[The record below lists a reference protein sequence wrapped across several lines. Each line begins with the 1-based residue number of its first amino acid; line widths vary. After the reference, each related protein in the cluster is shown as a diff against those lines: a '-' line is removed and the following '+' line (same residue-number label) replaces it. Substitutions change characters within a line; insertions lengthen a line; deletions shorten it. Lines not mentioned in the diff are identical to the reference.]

1 MKILDKYVAKNFLIG
16 YLIAFAVLIGLRM
29 MIDMFVNLDEF
40 TEQAQLG
47 FWGVLRNIL
56 SYYSIQ
62 STIYFRDFA
71 GMLTVVAAS
80 FSLGKMTRNNEL
92 VAVMTSG
99 VSLKRLIAPIVFL
112 ALLLTSILVIDQEIF
127 IPQLADRIVRSK
139 DEVATEVTY
148 DMWFISDD
156 NGSLFC
162 SPQFRVKQET
172 MEKPVIITRIRKP
185 GSMNWKITGI
195 IQADS
200 ARYNADKQ
208 QWDLVNGS
216 FQSVLQTSDNRTSR
230 PRPVA
235 SYRSSLRPKDIPV
248 RRKSANMDLLSSYD
262 LVRLARQSPKD
273 LPRLYA
279 QKNFR
284 ITDPII
290 NLIML
295 MVCLPILVCRDPQA
309 MKSAIMISFAI
320 TALCYVTAFV
330 CKMMAPEVFF
340 GRIVPQLWA
349 WIPIF
354 IFLPIAFIELDSM
367 KT

>member
-16 YLIAFAVLIGLRM
+16 YSIAFAVLIGLRM

-47 FWGVLRNIL
+47 FWGVTRNIL
-56 SYYSIQ
+56 SYYAIQ

-71 GMLTVVAAS
+71 GMITVVAAS

-99 VSLKRLIAPIVFL
+99 VSLKRVIAPIVFL
-112 ALLLTSILVIDQEIF
+112 ALLLTSILVIDQEF
-127 IPQLADRIVRSK
+127 LIPPLADRIVCSR
-139 DEVATEVTY
+139 DEVAEEVTY

-156 NGSLFC
+156 KGSLFC
-162 SPQFRVKQET
+162 SPKFQVKQEI
-172 MEKPVIITRIRKP
+172 MNKPVIIKRTLKP
-185 GSMNWKITGI
+185 DSVNWDITGI

-200 ARYNADKQ
+200 AKYNADNE

-216 FQSVLQTSDNRTSR
+216 FQSVLRASGSR
-230 PRPVA
+230 SGQPAQVL
-235 SYRSSLRPKDIPV
+235 SYPSSLKPKDIPV

-262 LVRLARQSPKD
+262 LMRLARQNPKD

-295 MVCLPILVCRDPQA
+295 MICLPILVCRDPKA
-309 MKSAIMISFAI
+309 MKSAIMISFAT
-320 TALCYVTAFV
+320 TALCYITAFV
-330 CKMMAPEVFF
+330 CKMMASEEFF

>member
-1 MKILDKYVAKNFLIG
+1 MKILDKYVAKNFMIG

-40 TEQAQLG
+40 TEQSQLG
-47 FWGVLRNIL
+47 FWGVSKNIL

-99 VSLKRLIAPIVFL
+99 VSLKRVIAPIVFL
-112 ALLLTSILVIDQEIF
+112 ALLLTSILIIDQEFF
-127 IPQLADRIVRSK
+127 IPQLADRIVRSR
-139 DEVATEVTY
+139 DEVAEEVTY
-148 DMWFISDD
+148 DMWFISDEK
-156 NGSLFC
+156 GSLFC
-162 SPQFRVKQET
+162 SPQFRVKQEI

-185 GSMNWKITGI
+185 ESVNWKITGI

-200 ARYNADKQ
+200 ARYNADNE
-208 QWDLVNGS
+208 QWDLTNGS
-216 FQSVLQTSDNRTSR
+216 FQSALRTSGSR
-230 PRPVA
+230 LGQPAQVL
-235 SYRSSLRPKDIPV
+235 SYPSSLKPRDIPV

-262 LVRLARQSPKD
+262 LMRLARQSPKD

-295 MVCLPILVCRDPQA
+295 MVCLPILVCRDPKA
-309 MKSAIMISFAI
+309 MKSAIMISFAT
-320 TALCYVTAFV
+320 TALCYITAFV
-330 CKMMAPEVFF
+330 CKMMASEVFF

>member
-1 MKILDKYVAKNFLIG
+1 MKTLDKYVAKNFLIG
-16 YLIAFAVLIGLRM
+16 YLIAFSVLIGLRM

-40 TEQAQLG
+40 TERTDLG
-47 FWGVLRNIL
+47 FWSVFRNIL

-71 GMLTVVAAS
+71 GMITVVAAS

-92 VAVMTSG
+92 IAIMTSG
-99 VSLKRLIAPIVFL
+99 VSLKRVIAPIVIL
-112 ALLLTSILVIDQEIF
+112 ALLLTGILIVDQELL
-127 IPQLADRIVRSK
+127 IPPLADKIVRSQDDVA
-139 DEVATEVTY
+139 DELTY
-148 DMWFISDD
+148 DMWFISDE

-162 SPQFRVKQET
+162 SPQFRVAEEVI
-172 MEKPVIITRIRKP
+172 EKPIIITRIRQQDSLK
-185 GSMNWKITGI
+185 WKITGI

-200 ARYNADKQ
+200 AKYNAKEK
-208 QWDLVNGS
+208 QWDLKNGS
-216 FQSVLQTSDNRTSR
+216 FQAVSRASTDQSR
-230 PRPVA
+230 PVP
-235 SYRSSLRPKDIPV
+235 SYPSDLKPKDIPV
-248 RRKSANMDLLSSYD
+248 RRKSEHMDLLSSYD
-262 LVRLARQSPKD
+262 LVRLAEQSPKD

-295 MVCLPILVCRDPQA
+295 MVCLPILVCRDPKS
-309 MKSAIMISFAI
+309 MKSAVMISFAI
-320 TALCYVTAFV
+320 TSLCYITAFL
-330 CKMMAPEVFF
+330 CKMMASEVIFN
-340 GRIVPQLWA
+340 RVIPQLWA

-354 IFLPIAFIELDSM
+354 IFLPISFIELDSM

>member
-1 MKILDKYVAKNFLIG
+1 MKILDKYVAKNFMIG

-40 TEQAQLG
+40 TEQSQLG
-47 FWGVLRNIL
+47 FWGVTKNIL

-71 GMLTVVAAS
+71 GMITVVAAS

-92 VAVMTSG
+92 IAVMTSG
-99 VSLKRLIAPIVFL
+99 VSLKRVIAPIVFL
-112 ALLLTSILVIDQEIF
+112 ALLLTGILVIDQEF
-127 IPQLADRIVRSK
+127 LIPPLADRIVCSR
-139 DEVATEVTY
+139 DEVAEEVTY

-156 NGSLFC
+156 KGSLFC
-162 SPQFRVKQET
+162 SPQFQVKQEI
-172 MEKPVIITRIRKP
+172 MKKPVIITRIRKP
-185 GSMNWKITGI
+185 NSVNWDITGI

-200 ARYNADKQ
+200 ARYNAENE
-208 QWDLVNGS
+208 QWDLANGS
-216 FQSVLQTSDNRTSR
+216 FQSVLRTSGSR
-230 PRPVA
+230 SGRSEPLLF
-235 SYRSSLRPKDIPV
+235 YQSSLKPKDIPV
-248 RRKSANMDLLSSYD
+248 RRKTANMDLLSSYD
-262 LVRLARQSPKD
+262 LMRLAQQNPKD

-295 MVCLPILVCRDPQA
+295 MICLPILVCRDPKA
-309 MKSAIMISFAI
+309 MKSAVMISFAT
-320 TALCYVTAFV
+320 TALCYTTAFV
-330 CKMMAPEVFF
+330 CKMMASEEFF

-354 IFLPIAFIELDSM
+354 IFLPIALIEFDSM

>member
-127 IPQLADRIVRSK
+127 IPQLAD
-139 DEVATEVTY
+139 
-148 DMWFISDD
+148 
-156 NGSLFC
+156 
-162 SPQFRVKQET
+162 
-172 MEKPVIITRIRKP
+172 
-185 GSMNWKITGI
+185 
-195 IQADS
+195 
-200 ARYNADKQ
+200 
-208 QWDLVNGS
+208 
-216 FQSVLQTSDNRTSR
+216 
-230 PRPVA
+230 
-235 SYRSSLRPKDIPV
+235 
-248 RRKSANMDLLSSYD
+248 
-262 LVRLARQSPKD
+262 
-273 LPRLYA
+273 
-279 QKNFR
+279 
-284 ITDPII
+284 
-290 NLIML
+290 
-295 MVCLPILVCRDPQA
+295 
-309 MKSAIMISFAI
+309 
-320 TALCYVTAFV
+320 
-330 CKMMAPEVFF
+330 
-340 GRIVPQLWA
+340 
-349 WIPIF
+349 
-354 IFLPIAFIELDSM
+354 
-367 KT
+367 

>member
-40 TEQAQLG
+40 TEQSQLG
-47 FWGVLRNIL
+47 FWGVSKNIL
-56 SYYSIQ
+56 GYYSIQ

-71 GMLTVVAAS
+71 GMITVVAAS

-92 VAVMTSG
+92 IAVMTSG
-99 VSLKRLIAPIVFL
+99 VSLKRVIAPIVFL
-112 ALLLTSILVIDQEIF
+112 ALLLTSILIIDQEF
-127 IPQLADRIVRSK
+127 LIPPLADRIVRSR
-139 DEVATEVTY
+139 DDVTEKITY

-162 SPQFRVKQET
+162 SPQFQVKQEI
-172 MEKPVIITRIRKP
+172 MNKPVIITRTRKP
-185 GSMNWKITGI
+185 DSMNWDITGI
-195 IQADS
+195 IQANS
-200 ARYNADKQ
+200 ARYNADNQ
-208 QWDLVNGS
+208 QWDLTNGS
-216 FQSVLQTSDNRTSR
+216 FQSVLRTSGNR
-230 PRPVA
+230 PGQSSPVL
-235 SYRSSLRPKDIPV
+235 SYPSSLKPKDIPV
-248 RRKSANMDLLSSYD
+248 RRKTANMDLLSSYD
-262 LVRLARQSPKD
+262 LMKLARQSPKD

-295 MVCLPILVCRDPQA
+295 MIGLPILVCRDPKT
-309 MKSAIMISFAI
+309 MKSAIMISFAT
-320 TALCYVTAFV
+320 TAICYITAFV
-330 CKMMAPEVFF
+330 CKMMASEVFF

>member
-1 MKILDKYVAKNFLIG
+1 MKTLDKYVAKNFLTG
-16 YLIAFAVLIGLRM
+16 YLIAFTVLIGLRM
-29 MIDMFVNLDEF
+29 MIDMFINLDEF
-40 TEQAQLG
+40 TERPDLG
-47 FWGVLRNIL
+47 FWDICGNIV
-56 SYYSIQ
+56 SYYAVQ

-71 GMLTVVAAS
+71 GMITVVAAS

-92 VAVMTSG
+92 IAIMTSG
-99 VSLKRLIAPIVFL
+99 VSLKRVIAPIVFL
-112 ALLLTSILVIDQEIF
+112 ALLLTGILIIDQEF
-127 IPQLADRIVRSK
+127 LIPPLADKIVRSQ
-139 DEVATEVTY
+139 DEVADKLTY
-148 DMWFISDD
+148 DMWFISDEK
-156 NGSLFC
+156 GSLFC
-162 SPQFRVKQET
+162 SPQFRVADEVI
-172 MEKPVIITRIRKP
+172 EKPVIITRIRQQDSLK
-185 GSMNWKITGI
+185 WEITGI

-200 ARYNADKQ
+200 AKYNNEVGGG

-216 FQSVLQTSDNRTSR
+216 FQAVSRAFAGQTEVVTAYPSD
-230 PRPVA
+230 
-235 SYRSSLRPKDIPV
+235 LKPKDIPV

-262 LVRLARQSPKD
+262 LVKLARQSPKD

-295 MVCLPILVCRDPQA
+295 MVCLPILVCRDPKS
-309 MKSAIMISFAI
+309 MKSAVMISFAI
-320 TALCYVTAFV
+320 TGLCYITAFV
-330 CKMMAPEVFF
+330 SKMMASEVFF
-340 GRIVPQLWA
+340 DRVIPQLWA